1 MSFWEEI
8 KSDFEDGIAEGIDIA
23 KESAAFVKD
32 KAEKL
37 TDGTRR
43 RLTLFELKIQ
53 VRREMAELGG
63 HIYDLRH
70 QDESPLSDSGV
81 KAIIGRIE
89 NLEERITGLNEK
101 KGETGEKMA
110 GERREDKTSHEESA
124 RD

>member
-8 KSDFEDGIAEGIDIA
+8 KGDFENGIAEGIDIA
-23 KESAAFVKD
+23 KEGAAFVKE

-37 TDGTRR
+37 TDGTKR

-63 HIYDLRH
+63 RVYDLRH
-70 QDESPLSDSGV
+70 QDESPLSDSEA

-89 NLEERITGLNEK
+89 NLEDRIKGLDEK
-101 KGETGEKMA
+101 EGETGKKMS
-110 GERREDKTSHEESA
+110 GESKKEESHEESTK
-124 RD
+124 D